1 MYENEIRK
9 TYQDHPHLFL
19 THSSDSLHLRLAS
32 LSRHGINYQGIM
44 TKSSYEKY
52 DIIAEIR
59 GSVINFDKL
68 KDLINKK
75 QVEKDKLPTL
85 LFLSPEQKYLLSTK
99 NITKYLF
106 SSPLYSF
113 RLRQSLEVSCEGQ
126 DNCYI

>member
-1 MYENEIRK
+1 
-9 TYQDHPHLFL
+9 
-19 THSSDSLHLRLAS
+19 
-32 LSRHGINYQGIM
+32 M

-85 LFLSPEQKYLLSTK
+85 LFLSPEQKYLLSPK